1 MRTNDILVNALGG
14 LVRVRFD
21 YSDHGYDPDVF
32 RRLTSPWS
40 DAVVPRAGVGISA
53 EESAIDV
60 LWPFPDSSGLPGSVA
75 ELSTHTTLAAIEA
88 QRGRLLMLHAAG
100 VSHHDGQVLVLIGP
114 SGRGKTTLAQTLG
127 AGLGYVTDETVGID
141 ANGAIH
147 PYRKPLSVIRA
158 GEAYKEQIAPSA
170 LGLRKLPEGPLHLG
184 ALVLVSRTENHPGEP
199 RITAVGL
206 CAALAA
212 LVPEVSYLPDMDQP
226 LQTLARHVD
235 RCGAI
240 KEVIYGEASDLV
252 PLVETLFSR
261 EEPEAWEPVLPLESG
276 SGTECALS
284 GTRYVP
290 APVLDAVE
298 AAGQTAILDASRMVT
313 VIDGVAPLVWR
324 GLCYGLDFS
333 ALTSQVE
340 ARFGA
345 PPHQELDHA
354 VVEVLEALAEAGLAR
369 RVPAAQH

>member
-1 MRTNDILVNALGG
+1 MRTTDILVNALGG

-21 YSDHGYDPDVF
+21 YSDHGYDPDLF
-32 RRLTSPWS
+32 SKLTSPWS
-40 DAVVPRAGVGISA
+40 DAVVPRSGVGISG
-53 EESAIDV
+53 EESAIEV

-100 VSHHDGQVLVLIGP
+100 VSNHAGQVLVLIGP

-127 AGLGYVTDETVGID
+127 GGLGYVTDETVGID

-184 ALVLVSRTENHPGEP
+184 ALVLVSRTENHTGKPQ
-199 RITAVGL
+199 ISAVGL

-212 LVPEVSYLPDMDQP
+212 LVPEVSYLSEMDQP

-252 PLVETLFSR
+252 PLVEALFNR
-261 EEPEAWEPVLPLESG
+261 EEPEAWEAVLPQESG
-276 SGTECALS
+276 SGTECSLS
-284 GTRYVP
+284 GARYVP

-333 ALTSQVE
+333 ALAAQVE

-354 VVEVLEALAEAGLAR
+354 VLGVLEALAAAGLAL
-369 RVPAAQH
+369 RVGAPQV